1 MRKYEGKSNV
11 AGELIEKAIREKN
24 MTKEELCKKLQL
36 VGLNIDRWHLY
47 KIINGK
53 VILKDFELI
62 IICNILNLD
71 MNELKKLIQPEKQL
85 NLCHRFVYHGRALC
99 RARGPKCEEC
109 LLGLQGVCKAY
120 KEFSK

>member
-24 MTKEELCKKLQL
+24 MTKEKLCKKLQL

-71 MNELKKLIQPEKQL
+71 MNELKKLIQI
-85 NLCHRFVYHGRALC
+85 
-99 RARGPKCEEC
+99 
-109 LLGLQGVCKAY
+109 
-120 KEFSK
+120 